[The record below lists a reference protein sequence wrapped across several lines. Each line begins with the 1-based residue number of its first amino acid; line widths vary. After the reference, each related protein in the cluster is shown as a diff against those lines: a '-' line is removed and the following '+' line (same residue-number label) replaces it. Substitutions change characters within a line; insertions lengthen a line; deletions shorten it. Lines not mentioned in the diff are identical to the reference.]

1 MWTNEALKAFGSLI
15 QKLIDR
21 QDLTRDESYDMFSQ
35 VLCNLQP
42 DLQQGAFLAALSAKG
57 ETPQEIAGAWQAI
70 VELDTTAVTGDLGV
84 PLVENSGTG
93 MDRLKTFNVSSAA
106 AVVAAA
112 GGARLARHGARA
124 LSSSCGTVDL
134 LEAVGVD
141 VECEV
146 ATVAKSIREIGIG
159 IFNGMSP
166 KVHPRSLARILS
178 QIRFGSTL
186 NLAASLAS
194 PCRPTHALRGVYA
207 ESVIPKAAA
216 VMQEIGYERAM
227 VVHGYDTDRT
237 AGMDELSTIGESQVC
252 ELYPDGRQMSFVLAP
267 EDVGIQRAD
276 YGEVAATGN
285 VRREAVRFLKVIAG
299 TDHPACID
307 LTCLNAGAILY
318 LVNAAADIRSGIDTS
333 REMIHSGSALEKLAA
348 WVSTQ
353 ADVERNGIDR
363 FASLAEEAGVAHR
376 LDACLS

>member
-1 MWTNEALKAFGSLI
+1 MWKNDALKAFGSLI

-134 LEAVGVD
+134 LEAVGID

-146 ATVAKSIREIGIG
+146 ATVAKSIREVGIG

>member
-1 MWTNEALKAFGSLI
+1 MWKNDALKAFGSLI

-35 VLCNLQP
+35 LLCNLQP

-70 VELDTTAVTGDLGV
+70 VELDTTTVTGDLGV

-134 LEAVGVD
+134 LEAVGID

-146 ATVAKSIREIGIG
+146 ATVAKSIREVGIG

>member
-1 MWTNEALKAFGSLI
+1 MWKNDALKAFGSLI

-21 QDLTRDESYDMFSQ
+21 QDLTRDKSYDMFSQ
-35 VLCNLQP
+35 LLCNLQP

-70 VELDTTAVTGDLGV
+70 VELDTTTVTGDLGV

-134 LEAVGVD
+134 LEAVGID

-146 ATVAKSIREIGIG
+146 ATVAKSIREVGIG

-227 VVHGYDTDRT
+227 VVHGYDRDRT

>member
-1 MWTNEALKAFGSLI
+1 MWKDESLKAFGRGI

-21 QDLTRDESYDMFSQ
+21 QDLTRDESYEMFRQ
-35 VLCNLQP
+35 LLCDLQP

-70 VELDTTAVTGDLGV
+70 VELDTTPVSESLDS

-134 LEAVGVD
+134 LEAVGIDVD
-141 VECEV
+141 CEV
-146 ATVAKSIREIGIG
+146 ATVAKSIREVGVG

-166 KVHPRSLARILS
+166 RVHPRSLARILS

-186 NLAASLAS
+186 NIAASLAS
-194 PCRPTHALRGVYA
+194 PCRPSHALRGVYA
-207 ESVIPKAAA
+207 AGVIPKVTA
-216 VMQEIGYERAM
+216 VMKEIGYERAM
-227 VVHGYDTDRT
+227 VVHGYDTDRK

-252 ELYPDGRQMSFVLAP
+252 EFFPDGRQMSFVLAP

-276 YGEVAATGN
+276 YDNVAATGD
-285 VRREAVRFLKVIAG
+285 VRREALRFLKVIAG

-307 LTCLNAGAILY
+307 LACLNAGAVLY
-318 LVNAAADIRSGIDTS
+318 LVDAAADIRSGIDAS
-333 REMIHSGSALEKLAA
+333 REMIHSGRALEKLAA
-348 WVSTQ
+348 WVAVQ
-353 ADVERNGIDR
+353 ADAERDGVGR
-363 FASLAEEAGVAHR
+363 FAALAKEAGIAR
-376 LDACLS
+376 QLDACLS